1 MAQDAIALL
10 EADHQRVEALF
21 RDFKSAGGNSAAK
34 LDIAQA
40 ICMELT
46 LHAMVEEEI
55 FYPAFAQ
62 ATGDEKLVE
71 QARSEHQQVKELI
84 AKVPQAENLEGA
96 VEVIMRRTLEHVE
109 EERRDIFAKAKAS
122 GMELATLG
130 RRIETRRAEV
140 ATMVQDA

>member
-21 RDFKSAGGNSAAK
+21 KDFKSAAGNPAAK

-62 ATGDEKLVE
+62 ATGDQQLVE
-71 QARSEHQQVKELI
+71 RARVEHQKVKELI
-84 AKVPQAENLEGA
+84 AKVPDAENLDGA
-96 VEVIMRRTLEHVE
+96 VQLIMRLTLEHVE
-109 EERRDIFAKAKAS
+109 EERRDIFAKAKAI

-130 RRIETRRAEV
+130 GRIETRRAEV
-140 ATMVQDA
+140 MAAVQAA

>member
-1 MAQDAIALL
+1 MAQDAIELL

-21 RDFKSAGGNSAAK
+21 QDFKSARGDPAAK

-46 LHAMVEEEI
+46 LHAMVEEEL
-55 FYPAFAQ
+55 FYPAFAH
-62 ATGDEKLVE
+62 ATGDQQLVE
-71 QARSEHQQVKELI
+71 HARSEHQKVKELI
-84 AKVPQAENLEGA
+84 AKVPQAQNLEGA
-96 VEVIMRRTLEHVE
+96 VETIMRLTLEHVE
-109 EERRDIFAKAKAS
+109 EERRDIFAKARSS

-140 ATMVQDA
+140 AAAVQQA

>member
-21 RDFKSAGGNSAAK
+21 RDFKSASGNPAAK

-62 ATGDEKLVE
+62 ATGDEQVIE
-71 QARSEHQQVKELI
+71 HARSEHQRVKELI
-84 AKVPQAENLEGA
+84 ARVPEAGNLEGA
-96 VEVIMRRTLEHVE
+96 VAVIMRHVLEHVE
-109 EERRDIFAKAKAS
+109 EERRDIFAKAKAC

-140 ATMVQDA
+140 ATAVQDA

>member
-10 EADHQRVEALF
+10 EADHQRVEALY
-21 RDFKSAGGNSAAK
+21 RDFKSAGGTPATK
-34 LDIAQA
+34 LDLAQA
-40 ICMELT
+40 ICAELT

-62 ATGDEKLVE
+62 ATGDEALVE
-71 QARSEHQQVKELI
+71 HARQEHQQVKELI
-84 AKVPQAENLEGA
+84 AKVPHADNLDGA
-96 VEVIMRRTLEHVE
+96 MAVIMRHVQEHVE

-122 GMELATLG
+122 GMELATVA

-140 ATMVQDA
+140 AAAVHDA